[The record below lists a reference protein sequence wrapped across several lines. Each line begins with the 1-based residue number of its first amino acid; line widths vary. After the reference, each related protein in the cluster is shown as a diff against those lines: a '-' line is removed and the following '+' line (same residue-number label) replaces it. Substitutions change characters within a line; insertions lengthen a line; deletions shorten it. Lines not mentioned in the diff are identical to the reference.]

1 MTPTRPLCIG
11 IGEVLWDLLPG
22 GKKLGGAPANF
33 AYHVHACGAQG
44 QIVSA
49 VGDDPHGREIVDRLT
64 DWGLSTDLIATASA
78 ATGTVT
84 VRLDSKRIPE
94 FIIHEHV
101 AWDNIPLTDAAQQ
114 QVAVAKAVCFGTLGQ
129 RSEVSRNTI
138 RALVKRA
145 KPQSLKVIDLNL
157 RQRYYSKNVIDA
169 SLRLANVLKI
179 NDEELET
186 VGELLEVTGTPQE
199 QMRELA
205 DLYQLTTV
213 ILTRGEAGSLILRD
227 EEWFD
232 HPGVPTEAVDTVG
245 AGDAF
250 TAATV
255 IGLLANWSLEE
266 ISVRANQLAAYVCT
280 QPGATPTLP
289 DELRAPLE
297 NALRS

>member
-33 AYHVHACGAQG
+33 AYHIHACGAHG

-49 VGDDPHGREIVDRLT
+49 VGDDPHGREILDRLT
-64 DWGLSTDLIATASA
+64 AWGLATDLIATTSA

-84 VRLDSKRIPE
+84 VRLDSKRVPE

-101 AWDNIPLTDAAQQ
+101 AWDNIPLTDTAQQ
-114 QVAVAKAVCFGTLGQ
+114 QVATAKAVCFGTLGQ

-145 KPQSLKVIDLNL
+145 KPQSLKVLDLNL
-157 RQRYYSKNVIDA
+157 RQRYFSKNVIDA

-179 NDEELET
+179 NDEELMT
-186 VGELLEVTGTPQE
+186 VGDLLEVSGTPQE

-213 ILTRGEAGSLILRD
+213 ILTRGEEGSIILRD
-227 EEWFD
+227 EEWFE

-266 ISVRANQLAAYVCT
+266 ISNRANQLAAYVCT
-280 QPGATPTLP
+280 QQGATPALP
-289 DELRAPLE
+289 EELRAPFV
-297 NALRS
+297 SVFSS